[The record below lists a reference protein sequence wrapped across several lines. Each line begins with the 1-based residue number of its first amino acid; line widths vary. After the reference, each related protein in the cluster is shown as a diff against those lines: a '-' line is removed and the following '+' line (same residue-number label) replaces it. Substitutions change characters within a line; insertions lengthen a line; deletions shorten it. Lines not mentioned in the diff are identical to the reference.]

1 MWKIRKIKQ
10 QQEQK
15 QTITIKTPP
24 SPPPTKK
31 KSQRQK
37 QQQQQQQQQKE
48 IQWIFPN
55 DFSHVVCLFPH
66 QKLLSTIHL
75 RYSNYV
81 IC

>member
-1 MWKIRKIKQ
+1 MWKTRKIKQ
-10 QQEQK
+10 RQEQK
-15 QTITIKTPP
+15 QTITTTTTPL
-24 SPPPTKK
+24 K

-37 QQQQQQQQQKE
+37 QQQQQQQQQKQQKE
-48 IQWIFPN
+48 IYSIFPN

-75 RYSNYV
+75 RYWNYV